1 MEDFF
6 YGNADSGGD
15 NVVLGCRGGVG
26 VRRLFIGL
34 VILLP
39 FLLGSCGGGE
49 KIPDVSNIQVEIQSR
64 RLDRDLAALDTNK
77 LVEGLRT
84 LKGKYPDF
92 LDFYLDTL
100 MGFGVK
106 GNYADTSQAIQLGLR
121 GFLTQKDYKGVFDT
135 VAKHFPDTKKE
146 EAALVKGFQFM
157 KYYYPDYRVP
167 KVVYLVTG
175 LANWGA
181 FTFGSGTVGIGL
193 DMFLGAN
200 YPFYK
205 SVDLPDYM
213 GRHFS
218 PAYMPVAVFSAIYQD
233 RYPFVMESRNLLD
246 MIIQKG
252 KEQYFVSKMLP
263 YAPDSVRL
271 AYTQKQIDWCKHNE
285 AEVYNFFIRENLFYS
300 KDWQRILRYVNEGPN
315 STGMPPQSPG
325 NIGSWLGLQIVRSYM
340 QKHPEM
346 TLPQL
351 LSQHEEPQV
360 FLEESKYKP
369 R

>member
-1 MEDFF
+1 MMEDFF

-157 KYYYPDYRVP
+157 KYYYPD
-167 KVVYLVTG
+167 
-175 LANWGA
+175 
-181 FTFGSGTVGIGL
+181 
-193 DMFLGAN
+193 
-200 YPFYK
+200 
-205 SVDLPDYM
+205 
-213 GRHFS
+213 
-218 PAYMPVAVFSAIYQD
+218 
-233 RYPFVMESRNLLD
+233 
-246 MIIQKG
+246 
-252 KEQYFVSKMLP
+252 
-263 YAPDSVRL
+263 
-271 AYTQKQIDWCKHNE
+271 
-285 AEVYNFFIRENLFYS
+285 
-300 KDWQRILRYVNEGPN
+300 
-315 STGMPPQSPG
+315 
-325 NIGSWLGLQIVRSYM
+325 
-340 QKHPEM
+340 
-346 TLPQL
+346 
-351 LSQHEEPQV
+351 
-360 FLEESKYKP
+360 
-369 R
+369 